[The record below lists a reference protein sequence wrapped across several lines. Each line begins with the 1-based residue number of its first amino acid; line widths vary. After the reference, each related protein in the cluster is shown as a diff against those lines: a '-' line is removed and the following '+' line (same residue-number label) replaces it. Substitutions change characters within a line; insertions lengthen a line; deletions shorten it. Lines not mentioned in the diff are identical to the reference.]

1 MEDKCNIQ
9 HAYRKILV
17 RPETKIFLKK
27 KHLFFV
33 LSILWGGISMFHEEK
48 MYSHGYVRRYA
59 LHFVMIILKFVIFF
73 YFYENLLKIGFYNFE
88 TMKNHYL

>member
-33 LSILWGGISMFHEEK
+33 LSILWGGISMLHEENVLTWVCPAICPPLCHDYIK
-48 MYSHGYVRRYA
+48 VCN
-59 LHFVMIILKFVIFF
+59 IFLF
-73 YFYENLLKIGFYNFE
+73 L
-88 TMKNHYL
+88 